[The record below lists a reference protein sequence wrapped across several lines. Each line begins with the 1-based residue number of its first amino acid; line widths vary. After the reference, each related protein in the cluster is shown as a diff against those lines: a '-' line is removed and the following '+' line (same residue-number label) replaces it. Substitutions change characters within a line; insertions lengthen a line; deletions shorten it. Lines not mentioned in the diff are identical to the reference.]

1 MHRIMNI
8 DPKPSMNGVR
18 LEEQGEWESSSIVT
32 SSKRFTSP
40 SAKSIILQK
49 PLNSALLMK
58 VIRDCNRSAV
68 LTTAFSPDGGTE
80 QEQDVQNSSP
90 TWTLKPN
97 QVVRD
102 STMRNGFLTYRGI
115 ISTSLSTFSD
125 QHQFTTRVEKSQ
137 IVLIITRVS
146 TCKKFHLLIAHLY
159 NPSSRQGFQSQ
170 AFGNWSW
177 PSSSCIVI

>member
-1 MHRIMNI
+1 M
-8 DPKPSMNGVR
+8 
-18 LEEQGEWESSSIVT
+18 EELNK
-32 SSKRFTSP
+32 SKMFRT
-40 SAKSIILQK
+40 
-49 PLNSALLMK
+49 ALLH
-58 VIRDCNRSAV
+58 
-68 LTTAFSPDGGTE
+68 E
-80 QEQDVQNSSP
+80 
-90 TWTLKPN
+90 PN

-159 NPSSRQGFQSQ
+159 NPSSRQGFQSE
-170 AFGNWSW
+170 AFGNWS
-177 PSSSCIVI
+177 

>member
-1 MHRIMNI
+1 MR
-8 DPKPSMNGVR
+8 
-18 LEEQGEWESSSIVT
+18 EQQHCYFFT
-32 SSKRFTSP
+32 KRFTSP

-90 TWTLKPN
+90 TGTLKPN

-102 STMRNGFLTYRGI
+102 STMWNGFLTYRGI
-115 ISTSLSTFSD
+115 ISTSLCTFSD
-125 QHQFTTRVEKSQ
+125 QHQFATRVEKSQ

-146 TCKKFHLLIAHLY
+146 TCKKFHLLIAHLC

-170 AFGNWSW
+170 VFGNWS
-177 PSSSCIVI
+177 